1 MEGLVLY
8 ICITI
13 IPWIGLTFRIYD
25 ISKGNFDPKEDPKT
39 LTLLSIWAIGFT
51 IFWILIGATSG
62 HLIGRIKTSHAVK
75 HSLEN
80 DGGIQTDKD

>member
-13 IPWIGLTFRIYD
+13 IPWVGLAFRIYD
-25 ISKGNFDPKEDPKT
+25 ISKGNFDPKDDPKT

-51 IFWILIGATSG
+51 IFWILIGGFGASFAPYC
-62 HLIGRIKTSHAVK
+62 GRWIPC
-75 HSLEN
+75 
-80 DGGIQTDKD
+80 